1 VSSAIDAAL
10 AELGELGLRDVPI
23 GPMTTCRVGG
33 TAAIFV
39 EANSVEHVDAVAG
52 AVAASGLPLL
62 TIGRG
67 SNMLVSDSGFF
78 GIAMVMGEGLA
89 TINLDPLDDQVVSAG
104 GATLLPVLAR
114 RTVKEGLAGLE
125 WAVGVPG
132 TVGGAIRMNAGG
144 HGADV
149 KESLIDVVLF
159 DISERQVHVVGNNGL
174 GLRFRGSNLTS
185 GQVVISARFGLERGE
200 VAAGERV
207 LTDIVRWRRDNQP
220 GGQNAGS
227 VFVNPFDGAESA
239 GRLIDELGL
248 KGFRLG
254 SAQVSPK
261 HANFIQVDDGGSADD
276 VKSLMDNIVRRVDD
290 SFGITLRSEIRLI
303 GFGDTGSGD
312 TGLGDRGPDKTMPG
326 HNDEGRSE

>member
-1 VSSAIDAAL
+1 MTSAIEAAL
-10 AELGELGLRDVPI
+10 VELGELGLRDVPI

-33 TAAIFV
+33 SAAILV
-39 EANSVEHVDAVAG
+39 EANSIKHVDAVAR
-52 AVAASGLPLL
+52 AVAASGLALL

-67 SNMLVSDSGFF
+67 SNMLVSDSGFY

-89 TINLDPLDDQVVSAG
+89 TIDLDPADDLVVSAG
-104 GATLLPVLAR
+104 GAAPLPVLAR
-114 RTVKEGLAGLE
+114 RTVREGLAGFE

-132 TVGGAIRMNAGG
+132 TVGGAVRMNAGG
-144 HGADV
+144 HGSDV
-149 KESLIDVVLF
+149 QESLIDVVLF
-159 DISERQVHVVGNNGL
+159 DIAGQEVQVVANNEL

-185 GQVVISARFGLERGE
+185 RQVVISARFGLERGE
-200 VAAGERV
+200 IAEGEKELSEV
-207 LTDIVRWRRDNQP
+207 VRWRRDNQP

-261 HANFIQVDDGGSADD
+261 HANFIQVDDRGSADD
-276 VKSLMDNIVRRVDD
+276 VMALMDSIVRRVDD
-290 SFGITLRSEIRLI
+290 AFGIRLRSEIRLV
-303 GFGDTGSGD
+303 GFGDIGLGN
-312 TGLGDRGPDKTMPG
+312 TGLGDTDLGDTG
-326 HNDEGRSE
+326 HGNTEGGTE

>member
-1 VSSAIDAAL
+1 MSSAIEAAL

-33 TAAIFV
+33 SAAILV
-39 EANSVEHVDAVAG
+39 EANSVGHVDAVAR

-89 TINLDPLDDQVVSAG
+89 TIDLDPADNLVVSAG
-104 GATLLPVLAR
+104 GATPLPVLAR
-114 RTVKEGLAGLE
+114 RTVREGLAGFE

-132 TVGGAIRMNAGG
+132 TVGGAVRMNAGG

-149 KESLIDVVLF
+149 EESLIDVVLF
-159 DISERQVHVVGNNGL
+159 DIVGREVQVVANSEL

-200 VAAGERV
+200 AAEGEKV
-207 LTDIVRWRRDNQP
+207 LTEVVRWRRDNQP

-261 HANFIQVDDGGSADD
+261 HANFIQVDDRGSAND
-276 VKSLMDNIVRRVDD
+276 VMALMNSIVRRVDD
-290 SFGITLRSEIRLI
+290 AFGIRLRSEIRLI
-303 GFGDTGSGD
+303 GFGDSGFDETGAGETVLEPNSE
-312 TGLGDRGPDKTMPG
+312 RGTA
-326 HNDEGRSE
+326 